1 MIVALPS
8 ASHAAI
14 LRIVDHC
21 RQGQVSFKLVPD
33 LYEMSLSRVDV
44 DTVSGIPL
52 IGLKD
57 VSIVGWNALT
67 KRAHRRPASR
77 RWRWW
82 CSRRCWP

>member
-1 MIVALPS
+1 MALPS

-57 VSIVGWNALT
+57 VSIVGWNAVT
-67 KRAHRRPASR
+67 K
-77 RWRWW
+77 
-82 CSRRCWP
+82 